1 MKNTVKII
9 IVVAL
14 LSGGVYFLSNN
25 QDAETTTI
33 DKPALSITTSFYPL
47 EFALERIVGEF
58 GTVTNIGDGRDP
70 HDFRPSVQDMVT
82 MQQSDLVVLQGAD
95 FESWGDDVTA
105 RLEADGVQVAIATAN
120 IELHE
125 GGHDHGEEHAL
136 EADHTD
142 ESHTDEHA
150 DDSHDDDHA
159 DEHKE
164 DSHDDEHKEDS
175 HDDGHEEDEH
185 EADVH
190 GDESNEASHDDED
203 EHGAYD
209 PHTWLD
215 PVLFSEMVEHLT
227 EKIVTLDPS
236 NAVVY
241 RENAAALQAELV
253 TLAAEYAARL
263 TNCELDEVIT
273 SHDAFGYLA
282 DRYNFKVHS
291 IAGLSTQDTP
301 SVTTL
306 AELRAEA
313 AEGIGAIL
321 LEENS
326 ITAYGETLARE
337 TGLQTLSLN
346 PIAYIIPA
354 NETYLTLMQSN
365 LDSFAIALACNE

>member
-14 LSGGVYFLSNN
+14 LSGGVYFLSTN

-58 GTVTNIGDGRDP
+58 GTVTNIGAGRDP
-70 HDFRPSVQDMVT
+70 HDFRPSVQDMVM

-105 RLEADGVQVAIATAN
+105 RLEADEVQVAIATAN

-136 EADHTD
+136 EADHAEESHAD
-142 ESHTDEHA
+142 EHTDEHI
-150 DDSHDDDHA
+150 
-159 DEHKE
+159 
-164 DSHDDEHKEDS
+164 EDS
-175 HDDGHEEDEH
+175 HDDGHEEDVHEDEH
-185 EADVH
+185 EADSH
-190 GDESNEASHDDED
+190 GDEQKEASHDDED

-241 RENAAALQAELV
+241 RENAAALQAELG

-263 TNCELDEVIT
+263 ANCELDEVIT
-273 SHDAFGYLA
+273 SHDAFGYLV
-282 DRYNFKVHS
+282 DRYNFKAHS

-346 PIAYIIPA
+346 PIAYIIPT
-354 NETYLTLMQSN
+354 NETYLTLLQSN